1 MVKANCVKE
10 LKDKGCSVY
19 YIKKTDYILY
29 TQDQEQLFVI
39 VHSKNRDY
47 EFGILM
53 MPNTEDNR
61 DRWCRYIDNQ

>member
-1 MVKANCVKE
+1 M
-10 LKDKGCSVY
+10 KGVHIVIYFFNRPISSNYV
-19 YIKKTDYILY
+19 KKTDYILY
-29 TQDQEQLFVI
+29 TQDQKQLFVI

-53 MPNTEDNR
+53 MQNTEDNR